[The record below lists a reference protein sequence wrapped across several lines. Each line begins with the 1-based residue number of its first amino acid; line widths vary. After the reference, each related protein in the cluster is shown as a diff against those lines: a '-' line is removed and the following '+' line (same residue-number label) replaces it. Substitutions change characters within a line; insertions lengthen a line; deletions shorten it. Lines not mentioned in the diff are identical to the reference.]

1 MTDLSKGQIVIYES
15 NGNSNL
21 EVIQEDNT
29 LWLSA
34 EKIAKLFGKDRT
46 TIQRHIAKIYKEQ
59 ELEENS
65 TCAFI
70 AQVQKEGTRQVS
82 RNISYYN
89 LDVILAVGYRV
100 KSKTATKFRIWAT
113 NILKEYILKNNTMA
127 KNQIAEEK
135 LKMLQN
141 TITLCS
147 RSIEYQAKN
156 LQSAIL
162 LAQLLDNF
170 AHGLDFLDKYLKPL
184 PIGRFELPTY

>member
-1 MTDLSKGQIVIYES
+1 MTDLSKGQIVIYEN

-46 TIQRHIAKIYKEQ
+46 TIQRHIAKIYQEQ

-65 TCAFI
+65 TCAFF
-70 AQVQKEGTRQVS
+70 AQVQKEGPRQVS

-100 KSKTATKFRIWAT
+100 TSKTATEFRKWAT
-113 NILKEYILKNNTMA
+113 STLRDYLTKGYVIN
-127 KNQIAEEK
+127 EEK
-135 LKMLQN
+135 LKLEQEKVKTLQN
-141 TITLCS
+141 TISLLS
-147 RSIEYQAKN
+147 RSLINQVENMEDVKTQ
-156 LQSAIL
+156 
-162 LAQLLDNF
+162 D
-170 AHGLDFLDKYLKPL
+170 LKL
-184 PIGRFELPTY
+184 VS